1 MGLEPTIF
9 GTTIRRVNQLHYT
22 HHILLS
28 PSTSSLRQGS
38 GTDPFIK
45 YDRFE
50 RVNEPGGIRTLDL
63 RLRRP
68 LLYPAEL
75 QTHILNPLR
84 IKKAGDGNRT
94 HVSSLE
100 GWCSTIELH
109 PHIGVTGFEPATSWS
124 QTRRSSQAEPHPDV
138 FFMLRH
144 LRDTICIIGHVFLN
158 VNTFFKFFYFLFFSE
173 FFKVNAGILPTFTP
187 IHITALTDTLSQ
199 RMPFPLCLMSLPC
212 SSAVCRSVL
221 DKSYYPD
228 ST

>member
-109 PHIGVTGFEPATSWS
+109 PHKYRGDRIRTCDLLVPSTGALAKLSHTPMFSLCCVISVT
-124 QTRRSSQAEPHPDV
+124 Q
-138 FFMLRH
+138 
-144 LRDTICIIGHVFLN
+144 
-158 VNTFFKFFYFLFFSE
+158 Y
-173 FFKVNAGILPTFTP
+173 
-187 IHITALTDTLSQ
+187 
-199 RMPFPLCLMSLPC
+199 
-212 SSAVCRSVL
+212 VL
-221 DKSYYPD
+221 
-228 ST
+228 

>member
-1 MGLEPTIF
+1 MGLEPMISR
-9 GTTIRRVNQLHYT
+9 TTIWRANQLHHT
-22 HHILLS
+22 HHITYRTVFC
-28 PSTSSLRQGS
+28 PTKYHHIKFS
-38 GTDPFIK
+38 GL
-45 YDRFE
+45 
-50 RVNEPGGIRTLDL
+50 NEPGGIRTLDL

-75 QTHILNPLR
+75 QTHFSLNENLSFSNEKRVMGIEPTYPAW
-84 IKKAGDGNRT
+84 KAGVLPLNYTRI
-94 HVSSLE
+94 S
-100 GWCSTIELH
+100 
-109 PHIGVTGFEPATSWS
+109 IGVTGFEPATSWS

-221 DKSYYPD
+221 DRSYYPD